1 MVYLASFCFSAIKNQ
16 KYILSMLLEQ
26 AQTMPKQKRTF
37 LLIFFIFHLEYFTRK
52 KSLRKFAVKIARK
65 LYFYK
70 MATGINL

>member
-1 MVYLASFCFSAIKNQ
+1 
-16 KYILSMLLEQ
+16 MLLEQ
-26 AQTMPKQKRTF
+26 AQTMPKQKMTF